1 MTEPHIEHW
10 CEIISG
16 SLDSGS
22 SKTSKSSCDI
32 VQPISSGT
40 TSSVSSRMRFCL
52 RPSLILILR
61 LFLAGLFGGV
71 FFLASLLGRRRR
83 FFGGGDLDGFFAGG
97 AFFGG
102 AFFLGGGGA
111 FFFLAGGGG
120 GAFFGGGGGAFLP
133 FGGGGGGGGGGFF
146 AIPNTPCKQLDPL
159 KKSGE

>member
-1 MTEPHIEHW
+1 MIEPHIEHW
-10 CEIISG
+10 CETISG

-61 LFLAGLFGGV
+61 LFLAGLFGG
-71 FFLASLLGRRRR
+71 
-83 FFGGGDLDGFFAGG
+83 
-97 AFFGG
+97 

-133 FGGGGGGGGGGFF
+133 FDGGGGGGGGGFF
-146 AIPNTPCKQLDPL
+146 AIPNTPCKQLAPL

>member
-1 MTEPHIEHW
+1 MIEPHIEHW
-10 CEIISG
+10 CDTISG

-22 SKTSKSSCDI
+22 SKSSKSSWDM

-40 TSSVSSRMRFCL
+40 TSSLSSRIRLCL

-61 LFLAGLFGGV
+61 LFLAGFFGGA
-71 FFLASLLGRRRR
+71 FCLASLLGRRR
-83 FFGGGDLDGFFAGG
+83 FFGGGDLADFFAGG

-102 AFFLGGGGA
+102 GGGGA
-111 FFFLAGGGG
+111 F
-120 GAFFGGGGGAFLP
+120 FFGGGGGAFLP
-133 FGGGGGGGGGGFF
+133 FDGGGGGGGGGFF